1 MVDALSASLADLL
14 DGQYDCVDRIVLY
27 AYNRLC
33 TTPGGFRTFWRQLD
47 GSDERLDNTHLMRLA
62 GRFSRR
68 VRASAK
74 ARGIPVIDCA
84 RGERK
89 HEIAEAFLASH
100 TVGRGVFLIL
110 VARALAP
117 VWEVERS
124 CRGVIYRL
132 SRKLAFINYYSF
144 HIMDPDWGHVVI
156 KMAGHPP
163 FGAQII
169 LNGHEYVARR
179 AAQAHIGVHKEGNC
193 FTQVSQPR
201 ALAQIADTLSTEP
214 TIGRLSQVCERWI
227 YSACLCFALDIDE
240 QQRTTFQYTY
250 SVYQVEYSRN
260 LLFRVGQQMEA
271 VFQQLVDRTRSRLH
285 IPHLRTLFGTRA
297 RPRPTKEEPEPTV
310 AVAVETSAYDR
321 TVFKVQFGKLQ
332 LKAYTKGERVLRFE
346 AVARNTAALQCG
358 RVLERFPVIVGRLQ
372 GMVERFLT
380 MLDCVDTA
388 FVADRTL
395 DELPLPSRVGRTR
408 VGGLDP
414 NKPRTRVAM
423 QAVLAL
429 ATVPDGFTVA
439 DFARQVRSA
448 TGQLATTYGSRQAA
462 YDLQKFRGKQLLT
475 KLEPRRRYAPSAEAV
490 RSMTALL
497 VLRDQVIRPLL
508 AGVRTPRQGR
518 PPSTWTRL
526 DQHYQT
532 LRLDLRALFKEL
544 GVTA

>member
-1 MVDALSASLADLL
+1 MVDALAESLADLL

-27 AYNRLC
+27 AYNPYC

-47 GSDERLDNTHLMRLA
+47 GSDERLDNAHLMRLA

-68 VRASAK
+68 VRAAAK

-100 TVGRGVFLIL
+100 TVVRGVFLIL
-110 VARALAP
+110 VARAVAP

-132 SRKLAFINYYSF
+132 SRKMAFINYYSF
-144 HIMDPDWGHVVI
+144 HIMDPEWGHVVI

-163 FGAQII
+163 FGAQVI

-179 AAQAHIGVHKEGNC
+179 AANARIGVQKEGNC
-193 FTQVSQPR
+193 FTHVTHPR
-201 ALAQIADTLSTEP
+201 ALAQIADTLATEP
-214 TIGRLSQVCERWI
+214 TIGRLSQVCDRWI

-240 QQRTTFQYTY
+240 QQRTTFQYQY

-285 IPHLRTLFGTRA
+285 MPHLRTLFGTRA
-297 RPRPTKEEPEPTV
+297 RPRPTKAEPAPTV
-310 AVAVETSAYDR
+310 AVAVETSTYDR
-321 TVFKVQFGKLQ
+321 TIFKVQFGKLQ

-346 AVARNTAALQCG
+346 AVVHNTAALQCG
-358 RVLERFPVIVGRLQ
+358 RRLARLPLIVGRLQ
-372 GMVERFLT
+372 DMLERFLA
-380 MLDCVDTA
+380 MLDCVDA
-388 FVADRTL
+388 VFVADGTL

-414 NKPRTRVAM
+414 NKPRTRAVM
-423 QAVLAL
+423 RAVLAL
-429 ATVPDGFTVA
+429 AVAPGGFTVS
-439 DFARQVRSA
+439 DFARQVRLA
-448 TGQLATTYGSRQAA
+448 TGLPATSYGVRQAA
-462 YDLQKFRGKQLLT
+462 YDLKKLRGKQLVT
-475 KLEPRRRYAPSAEAV
+475 KREPRRRYAPSPEAA

-532 LRLDLRALFKEL
+532 LRLDLRALFKDL
-544 GVTA
+544 GVAA